1 MKRILFAVCFIMAS
15 LSTFAQTYTVKGRVK
30 DSRGEDIIG
39 AVVVLEGNTHYNAI
53 TNSEGKYSITIPSTA
68 KNPVLNFSCLSYH
81 SQSVKLDGASV
92 KDVILEDDSEQLGE
106 AVVVGYGSMRRSD
119 LTGSVAS
126 VRMDENQASQAASLD
141 KLLQGKV
148 AGVQVVSNSAAPDA
162 GVSVRIRGM
171 STFSGSTEPLYV
183 VDGVILNT
191 SASTSIMST
200 GVESSGSN
208 DKSNELMGIN
218 PSDIASM
225 EILKDASA
233 TAIYGSQGSNGVV
246 LITTK
251 SAQKDKPVVKLTL
264 GMGAS
269 KRYKKMD
276 VLDFWEWIDYRDAA
290 NPTSAADEN
299 RYYFADPIG
308 KRGLLCE
315 PIDWQDFV
323 ERTALSENVYLSVSG
338 RPKKTAYWMSLGVN
352 NTEGIIKQTGF
363 TNYTMRLNLEREL
376 SKKVRIG
383 VKTGLSYLDSDMTQ
397 GASAGTLTAA
407 SSMMRSM
414 VSTAPRRLDEDET
427 DELMEQAFISGPN
440 KWLNDFQD
448 KKYEIRVNPSAFI
461 EYKMLPSLTFRSN
474 IGADYRSIDQYKFR
488 TIRISYS
495 TTGSTGAK
503 GHINQLYYNWS
514 NMFMF
519 NKKFGKH
526 TISGTLGSEYSTNIR
541 TSQTV
546 EGWNIEQ
553 YKSLISSI
561 NSAPNASFSY
571 SNSNNALMSFYI
583 RSIYNYK
590 DRHVITAT
598 YRADGSS
605 KFRGENKWAF
615 FPSFAYAWR
624 ASQEPWVKNMM
635 PHVSVLKFRI
645 GWGQVGNQSIGNY
658 QTMQNYS
665 NTLLPDH
672 TPGNIFQANVG
683 MYPSNIS
690 NPDLKWETSEQTNLG
705 LDLGLFKGRV
715 ALTVDAYYKATKDLL
730 QWKKIPA
737 ASGFT
742 GLSMNYGNIENKGLE
757 FSLET
762 TPVKTKLVE
771 WNLNG
776 NISFNRNRVLSIGDA
791 DEGEEIWVAE
801 GKKIKTSYFYGNAI
815 GNSSYVASP
824 LNIFIE
830 GYPMGVFYGLKSDGI
845 VQNGEEGIP
854 ISRNAPARQPG
865 YIKYVDVNGD
875 GYISEDD
882 RIVIGDPNPDFT
894 FGFGTSLGIGPF
906 SLTVDFNGSWGN
918 DIFNVNKVIDSDVRN
933 ITHNVLTEAYRR
945 AWTPENGENYYPGL
959 GKMETLDFNSVN
971 DRYVEDGSYLRLASV
986 ALSFDVPFK
995 KNTGFFVKG
1004 LNITFNA
1011 NNLIF
1016 WTKYSGFDPD
1026 VNSFG
1031 SIQRMGADM
1040 GSYPG
1045 AREYNFRLNF
1055 TF

>member
-1 MKRILFAVCFIMAS
+1 MKKIIIVASFILAS
-15 LSTFAQTYTVKGRVK
+15 ISAFAQTYTVKGSVK
-30 DSRGEDIIG
+30 DSRGEAIIG
-39 AVVVLEGNTHYNAI
+39 AVVVLEGNTKYN
-53 TNSEGKYSITIPSTA
+53 SVSDHEGKYSITIPSSE
-68 KNPVLNFSCLSYH
+68 KNPVLSVSCLSYR
-81 SQSVKLDGASV
+81 SQSIKLDGASI

-126 VRMDENQASQAASLD
+126 VKMDENKASQAASLD
-141 KLLQGKV
+141 KFLQGKA
-148 AGVQVVSNSAAPDA
+148 AGVQVVSSSAAPDA

-208 DKSNELMGIN
+208 DKTNELMGIN
-218 PSDIASM
+218 PKDIASI

-251 SAQKDKPVVKLTL
+251 SAQKDKPVVKLTF
-264 GMGAS
+264 GMGVS
-269 KRYKKMD
+269 NRYKKMD
-276 VLDFWEWIDYRDAA
+276 VLDFWDWIAF
-290 NPTSAADEN
+290 SEAADSRN
-299 RYYFADPIG
+299 SSSYFQNLFADPVN
-308 KRGLLCE
+308 KKGLLCE
-315 PIDWQDFV
+315 PIDWQDYS
-323 ERTALSENVYLSVSG
+323 ERKALSENVYLSVSG
-338 RPKKTAYWMSLGVN
+338 RPEKTSYWFSLGVN
-352 NTEGIIKQTGF
+352 NTEGIIKATGF
-363 TNYTMRLNLEREL
+363 SNYTMRLNLDRKL
-376 SKKVRIG
+376 SKKVSIG
-383 VKTGLSYLDSDMTQ
+383 IKTGLSYLDSDMTQ

-407 SSMMRSM
+407 SSLMRSM
-414 VSTAPRRLDEDET
+414 VSSAPRKFSDNVSESLIDPMY
-427 DELMEQAFISGPN
+427 LSGPD
-440 KWLNDFQD
+440 KWLSDFQN

-461 EYKMLPSLTFRSN
+461 EYKMLPFLTFKSTL
-474 IGADYRSIDQYKFR
+474 GADYRSIDQYKFR
-488 TIRISYS
+488 TTRISS
-495 TTGSTGAK
+495 QTTGSTGAK
-503 GHINQLYYNWS
+503 GHINQLYCNWS
-514 NMFMF
+514 NMFML
-519 NKKFGKH
+519 NKTFGKH
-526 TISGTLGSEYSTNIR
+526 TLSGTLGTEYSSNNGT
-541 TSQTV
+541 TQTV

-553 YKSLISSI
+553 FKSLISSI

-571 SNSNNALMSFYI
+571 SNWNNALMSFYV
-583 RSIYNYK
+583 RAIYNFNE
-590 DRHVITAT
+590 RHVITAT
-598 YRADGSS
+598 YRMDGSS
-605 KFRGENKWAF
+605 KFRGENKWAY

-624 ASQEPWVKNMM
+624 ASEEPWVKDIM
-635 PHVSVLKFRI
+635 PHISVLKFRL
-645 GWGQVGNQSIGNY
+645 GWGQVGNQAVSNY

-672 TPGNIFQANVG
+672 TPGNILQANVG

-690 NPDLKWETSEQTNLG
+690 NPDLKWETSEQTNAG
-705 LDLGLFKGRV
+705 LDLGLFKGRI

-730 QWKKIPA
+730 QYKKIPA

-742 GLSMNYGNIENKGLE
+742 GLWMNYGNIENKGLE
-757 FSLET
+757 FTLET

-771 WNLNG
+771 WSLNG
-776 NISFNRNRVLSIGDA
+776 NLSFNRNRVLSIGDA

-801 GKKIKTSYFYGNAI
+801 GKKIKTTYFYGNAI

-845 VQNGEEGIP
+845 VQNDEEGVP
-854 ISRNAPARQPG
+854 VSKDTPARQPG
-865 YIKYVDVNGD
+865 YIKYVDINGD

-894 FGFGTSLGIGPF
+894 FGFGTSLSVGDF
-906 SLTVDFNGSWGN
+906 TLTLDFNGSWGN
-918 DIFNVNKVIDSDVRN
+918 DIFNVNKVIDSDVRT

-959 GKMETLDFNSVN
+959 GKMETLDFNSVS
-971 DRYVEDGSYLRLASV
+971 DRYVEDGSYLRLSSV
-986 ALSFDVPFK
+986 ALSYEVPFK
-995 KNTGFFVKG
+995 KNDFFVKG
-1004 LNITFNA
+1004 LNITLNA

-1031 SIQRMGADM
+1031 SITRMGADM